1 MLNICMDLNIFLL
14 LLVKHAIA
22 DIGIQS
28 MQGTLNK
35 HNYRGKRAHLHYG
48 THGIGTALVF
58 LICGIG
64 PITALIAGA
73 IDWIAHWHIDY
84 VKTSAIKSW
93 SVEKNTVKFWWI
105 TSIDQALHYLTYYML
120 IILL

>member
-1 MLNICMDLNIFLL
+1 MLNIRMDLNIFLL
-14 LLVKHAIA
+14 LLVKHAFV

-35 HNYRGKRAHLHYG
+35 QNYRSKRAHLHYG
-48 THGIGTALVF
+48 THGIGTVLVF
-58 LICGIG
+58 LVCGIG

-93 SVEKNTVKFWWI
+93 SVQKNTVKFWWI
-105 TSIDQALHYLTYYML
+105 TSADQALHYLTYYML